1 MARRKTD
8 YRALQ
13 ARRDAALARPEL
25 RQARPHTVAL
35 DAATIEKMKAAGRFT
50 VVPPQRRR

>member
-13 ARRDAALARPEL
+13 ARRDAALTRPEL
-25 RQARPHTVAL
+25 RVARPQAVAL
-35 DAATIEKMKAAGRFT
+35 DAATIEKMKVAGRFT
-50 VVPPQRRR
+50 VLPPQRRR

>member
-25 RQARPHTVAL
+25 RQPRARPEPI
-35 DAATIEKMKAAGRFT
+35 DAAMIAALTAAGRFT
-50 VVPPQRRR
+50 KLPPQRRR